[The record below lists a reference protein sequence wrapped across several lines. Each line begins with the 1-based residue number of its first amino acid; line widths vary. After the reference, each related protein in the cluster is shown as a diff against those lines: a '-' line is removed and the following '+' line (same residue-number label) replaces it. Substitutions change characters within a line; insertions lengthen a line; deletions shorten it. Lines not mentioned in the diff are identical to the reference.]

1 MALAERNTMKVELKR
16 FPRDV
21 REKLKKEVDLIPWQ
35 ALAREFSVDSY
46 YGIEPEKLDGIPNLF
61 DSSFGEFQKD
71 VKVQVESLK
80 KVRSQGIQAVRGKSK
95 VGLNNYF
102 YRYI

>member
-21 REKLKKEVDLIPWQ
+21 REKLKKEVHLIPWQ

-80 KVRSQGIQAVRGKSK
+80 KMRSQGIQAVRGKSK